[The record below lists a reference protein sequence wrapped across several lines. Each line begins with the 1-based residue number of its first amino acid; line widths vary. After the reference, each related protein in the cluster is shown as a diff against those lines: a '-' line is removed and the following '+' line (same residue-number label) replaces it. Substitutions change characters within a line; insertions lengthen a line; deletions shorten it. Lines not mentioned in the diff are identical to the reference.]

1 MTDDLLED
9 MSQFNKNPDGYV
21 WTDLL
26 FPTPK
31 LNPLLEAK
39 KIALFNLVKRWKSK
53 GVEIPFFVNKK
64 MEIYVVRLNQQV
76 ERFASVEIY
85 REIIK
90 LNYPHEIVIRAGE
103 DIVQDF

>member
-9 MSQFNKNPDGYV
+9 LSTFHKNPDGYV

-26 FPTPK
+26 FPTPDI
-31 LNPLLEAK
+31 NTLLEPK
-39 KIALFNLVKRWKSK
+39 KVALFKLVKRWKDK

-64 MEIYVVRLNQQV
+64 MNIYVVRLNQQV

-85 REIIK
+85 REIVK

-103 DIVQDF
+103 EIVQDF